1 MVGLGTLP
9 AQTQGQDVGDP
20 EEEEDVVDLDA
31 SVEDLDA
38 SGFEEGEDPE
48 IDEDEEGEDAMDASM
63 E

>member
-1 MVGLGTLP
+1 
-9 AQTQGQDVGDP
+9 VGDP

-48 IDEDEEGEDAMDASM
+48 MDEDEEGEDAMDASM